1 MMSSADIAKLLF
13 YTYRAEQDASFD
25 LGAAGDMG
33 AAGWARPG
41 TGAAG
46 DRRGAAGDG
55 AAGDRRDVRGAVQKD
70 TGRRSGR
77 GRDDH
82 R

>member
-46 DRRGAAGDG
+46 NGAAGDG
-55 AAGDRRDVRGAVQKD
+55 AAGDRLE
-70 TGRRSGR
+70 
-77 GRDDH
+77 
-82 R
+82 